1 MLLLQ
6 KLGTYIINSTDTI
19 KARHSE
25 DYSPKNLFIEILR

>member
-19 KARHSE
+19 KVRHSE
-25 DYSPKNLFIEILR
+25 DHRSNLFVEKLR